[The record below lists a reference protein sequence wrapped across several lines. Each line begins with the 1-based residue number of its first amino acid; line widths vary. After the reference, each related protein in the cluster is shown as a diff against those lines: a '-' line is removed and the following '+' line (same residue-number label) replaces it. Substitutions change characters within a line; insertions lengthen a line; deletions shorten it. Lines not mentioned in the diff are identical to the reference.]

1 MKLHLLRSNLT
12 KSSALNNY
20 CFKIGIDWAFKI
32 VGKKDTDYMAGF
44 LGGNYVIRSIS
55 VRNRN
60 SNVIAYFI

>member
-20 CFKIGIDWAFKI
+20 CFKIGIDWAL
-32 VGKKDTDYMAGF
+32 VVWKKDTDYMAGF
-44 LGGNYVIRSIS
+44 LGGNYVISSIS

-60 SNVIAYFI
+60 PNEIAYFI